1 MGADSERTKGGTVM
15 SGTDPVANGQ
25 EVRISADSHMVEP
38 FDLWEGRMEE
48 RFQSRALSYG
58 PNERGFGGRAREGG
72 WDPVA
77 RLKDMAA
84 DGISAEVLYPTLTK
98 DIFLHQ
104 GHDPELAEDSARVY
118 NDWMIEY
125 CQEAPDRLWGQ
136 AMIMLWNIE
145 DAILEMERC
154 RKAGLVAATTWII
167 PPDGLPFKSDHYER
181 FWAAAQDLDMPVS
194 MHINQ
199 GFGMYVERRTT
210 AIDEIESIRLTT
222 QGHKLNGMNAFTEII
237 CSGVLERY
245 PQLKVIVAELEV
257 GWIPFFVQDLDRRF
271 IKSKLY
277 KERVMPLLPSEYFER
292 QCFSTFTSDEVGG
305 HLLERWGMNNFM
317 WSNDYPH
324 PGSIWPYSSEVIE
337 RTLGHLNPE
346 TKAKVLRENVSRVFG
361 MPVPEPMPAVA
372 APNMEEAWGG
382 REWIQR

>member
-1 MGADSERTKGGTVM
+1 MTVTRPTEGGR
-15 SGTDPVANGQ
+15 
-25 EVRISADSHMVEP
+25 EVRISADSHMTEP
-38 FDLWEGRMEE
+38 PDLWESRMPEKF
-48 RFQSRALSYG
+48 RDRALRYPPEGRRS
-58 PNERGFGGRAREGG
+58 RGTAREGG
-72 WDPVA
+72 WDPSA

-84 DGISAEVLYPTLTK
+84 DGITAEVLYPTRTK
-98 DIFLHQ
+98 DLFLHQ
-104 GHDPELAEDSARVY
+104 GHDPELAEASGRVY
-118 NDWMIEY
+118 NDWIIEF

-136 AMIMLWNIE
+136 AMIFLWDIE
-145 DAILEMERC
+145 NAVLELERC

-167 PPDGLPFKSDHYER
+167 PPDGLPFKSKHYER

-199 GFGMYVERRTT
+199 GFGMYVDRRT
-210 AIDEIESIRLTT
+210 ADIDEVEEIRLTC

-245 PQLKVIVAELEV
+245 PRLKVIVAELEV

-277 KERVMPLLPSEYFER
+277 KDGTVPLLPSEYFAR

-305 HLLERWGMNNFM
+305 HLLERWGSDNFM

-324 PGSIWPYSSEVIE
+324 AGSIWPYSEDVIA
-337 RTLGHLNPE
+337 RTLGHLDPE
-346 TKAKVLRENVSRVFG
+346 TKAKVLRENVARVYG
-361 MPVPEPMPAVA
+361 KTIPDPMPAEA
-372 APNMEEAWGG
+372 APDMEAVWGE
-382 REWIQR
+382 RAWIQR